1 MGEAAAAAAAAA
13 GRTKGGTVPPHPS
26 FPLPKPRTV
35 CLLSLP
41 PFSTT
46 TTTTT
51 TLDKHFHLAV
61 GLVFA

>member
-1 MGEAAAAAAAAA
+1 MREAAAAAA
-13 GRTKGGTVPPHPS
+13 GRTKGGTVPPRRPS
-26 FPLPKPRTV
+26 FPLPKPRTL

-46 TTTTT
+46 TT
-51 TLDKHFHLAV
+51 LDKHFHLAF